1 MGSGVAPDSER
12 VEVHKWRGKI
22 FKEVMLCDRGRCEPG
37 KAMIFK
43 DVVHWMLLMAS
54 FVTLSLWHIAQ
65 TVRIHPMLK
74 RFRRI
79 SMVLYVSVVEERPKP
94 SFWQGKETSF

>member
-12 VEVHKWRGKI
+12 VKVHEWRGKI

-43 DVVHWMLLMAS
+43 DVVH
-54 FVTLSLWHIAQ
+54 
-65 TVRIHPMLK
+65 
-74 RFRRI
+74 
-79 SMVLYVSVVEERPKP
+79 
-94 SFWQGKETSF
+94 